1 MDERMDVGKVNYYA
15 RIDILRRDHLMGES
29 FPNIGYNEKNRRME
43 RMNNVEFQQ
52 NFSDVLIRRM
62 LHEKKIPN
70 FNIGGKLLYISDPQT
85 IKELENKIK

>member
-1 MDERMDVGKVNYYA
+1 MDVGKIDYYA
-15 RIDILRRDHLMGES
+15 RIDMLRRDHLIDEG

-43 RMNNVEFQQ
+43 HMTNQKFLN
-52 NFSDVLIRRM
+52 NFSGVLIRRM

-70 FNIGGKLLYISDPQT
+70 FSIGGKLLYISDPQT

>member
-1 MDERMDVGKVNYYA
+1 MDIGKVDYYA
-15 RIDILRRDHLMGES
+15 RVDILRREWLVEEG
-29 FPNIGYNEKNRRME
+29 FPNISYQEKNNGME
-43 RMNNVEFQQ
+43 SMNNVEFQQ